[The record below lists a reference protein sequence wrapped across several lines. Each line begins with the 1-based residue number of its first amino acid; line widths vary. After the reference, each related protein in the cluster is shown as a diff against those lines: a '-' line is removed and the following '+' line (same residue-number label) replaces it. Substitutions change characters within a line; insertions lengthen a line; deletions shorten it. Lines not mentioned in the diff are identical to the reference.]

1 MSSCS
6 APLQALCMLRTPMG
20 SVQVRDMPEDLHD
33 ALRRRASAEGMTVR
47 EYLLRVIERDLSLP
61 TTREWLRRVADLE
74 PVEGLD
80 SVAAVREG
88 RVARDEQLARANR
101 R

>member
-1 MSSCS
+1 M
-6 APLQALCMLRTPMG
+6 RREMG

-33 ALRRRASAEGMTVR
+33 ALRRRAKGEGMTVR
-47 EYLLRVIERDLSLP
+47 EYLLHVIERDLSLP
-61 TTREWLRRVADLE
+61 TLREWLDRVSDLE

-80 SVAAVREG
+80 AVTAVREG
-88 RVARDEQLARANR
+88 RVERDEQLGRAHR